1 MPAGKQL
8 REMFYRAYDA
18 SLITSFLGR
27 LVAISQNER
36 RSVSGFLGEGIH
48 FQSFEVECYPMP
60 LAVNVAKA
68 SFSQRGEAAMARWE
82 DAIRRARSLEG
93 DSLIPPMDVVKAS
106 GLTAIVM
113 PKGNLVSQGG
123 DRVIGSM
130 LLETSRALGQ
140 AGLVLDDYP
149 QVREALGV
157 PFIVDWSDL
166 TSIVKNAR

>member
-1 MPAGKQL
+1 MPTGSQL

-18 SLITSFLGR
+18 SLITSFMGR
-27 LVAISQNER
+27 LAAMSETER
-36 RSVSGFLGEGIH
+36 RSVPGFLGEGMH
-48 FQSFEVECYPMP
+48 FQSFEVAAVPMP
-60 LAVNVAKA
+60 LAVNIAKA
-68 SFSQRGEAAMARWE
+68 SFSKRGEAALARWE

-93 DSLIPPMDVVKAS
+93 DSLIPPMDVVNAF

-113 PKGNLVSQGG
+113 PKGKQVSQQGT
-123 DRVIGSM
+123 RVLDSM

-166 TSIVKNAR
+166 KAIASNTR